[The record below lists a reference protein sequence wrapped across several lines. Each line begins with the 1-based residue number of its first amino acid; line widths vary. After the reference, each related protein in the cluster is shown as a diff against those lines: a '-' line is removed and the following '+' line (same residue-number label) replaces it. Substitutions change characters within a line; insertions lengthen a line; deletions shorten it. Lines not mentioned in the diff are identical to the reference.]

1 MPAKKHH
8 VTLTQEQRE
17 RVEIV
22 ARSYKHSERERTHAR
37 ILLLAD
43 AHAPEGAAKDDTI
56 AAQVSV
62 CLLTVQQVRRR
73 FAEGGLEV
81 ALFRKE
87 PSNRKVRLL
96 DGAAEAFLV
105 ATTCSAPPERRSC
118 QAVLGNDHTR
128 VAPCPICVGP
138 QRMSPTV
145 QTLDCHYVFPEFSNN
160 LNVSTHAWY
169 IS

>member
-22 ARSYKHSERERTHAR
+22 ARSYKHSERERTHAH

-56 AAQVSV
+56 TAQVSV

-73 FAEGGLEV
+73 FAEGGVEA

-87 PSNRKVRLL
+87 QPNRKARLL
-96 DGAAEAFLV
+96 DGTAEAFLV
-105 ATTCSAPPERRSC
+105 ATTCSAPPEGQKRWSLHLLQDKMIAAGYCASVSHETIR
-118 QAVLGNDHTR
+118 
-128 VAPCPICVGP
+128 
-138 QRMSPTV
+138 
-145 QTLDCHYVFPEFSNN
+145 QTLKK
-160 LNVSTHAWY
+160 
-169 IS
+169 

>member
-22 ARSYKHSERERTHAR
+22 ARSYKHSERERTRAR

-43 AHAPEGAAKDDTI
+43 AHAPDGAAQDAVI

-73 FAEGGLEV
+73 FAEGGVEA

-87 PSNRKVRLL
+87 QACRKARLL

-105 ATTCSAPPERRSC
+105 ATTCSAPPNG
-118 QAVLGNDHTR
+118 QARWSLHLLQDKMIQAGYCESVSHETIR
-128 VAPCPICVGP
+128 
-138 QRMSPTV
+138 
-145 QTLDCHYVFPEFSNN
+145 QTLKKMN
-160 LNVSTHAWY
+160 LNPG
-169 IS
+169 